1 MKSNVLFKFVVPAL
15 VIGVLIIIF
24 AQPRQPADAHS
35 ATTGLMLTQEEAREL
50 GIEGDTP
57 ADTLRTLVGELR
69 HMRTQIKSAN
79 DKNDELSA
87 VNRDLEERSHD
98 WEKRMEQVLAR
109 ASSESDAAKAEAQQL
124 ASQMMQMMSEL
135 ENKVSSGNA
144 SEFPIGLGL
153 EQEISK
159 TETEADSIVWID
171 PSDGLEVDSRGGI
184 KDNPFAF
191 PSSFKNPLD
200 GSLLDKQQ
208 KQGRAALGSTDD
220 SEEIKDRNDNAD
232 PVFTIAEN
240 STLLGSISMTAL
252 IGRVPV
258 DGAVNDPYPFKVLLG
273 KDNLAANGIELPEIS
288 GAVMS
293 GTAQGDWTLSCVRGQ
308 VETITFIFEDG
319 TIRTVPEPE
328 KVRRNRSTSS
338 SQSRN
343 SITGGIGYISDP
355 YGIPCIA
362 GDRKSNAKEYITNN
376 SLITAAGA
384 AIARIFSSDGNN
396 VQVSA
401 GGTTITDNDQAFNAI
416 LQRGVGDIQDWVGK
430 MYGQA
435 FAAVYVPP
443 HQEVAVHIDREITL
457 DYENFGR
464 KVKYDE
470 EHDEITWLD

>member
-15 VIGVLIIIF
+15 LILVVVIIF
-24 AQPRQPADAHS
+24 AQPRQPAGSQGAS
-35 ATTGLMLTQEEAREL
+35 AELMLTREEAREL

-79 DKNDELSA
+79 DKNDELTDI
-87 VNRDLEERSHD
+87 NRDLEQRSRE
-98 WEKRMEQVLAR
+98 WEKRMEQTLAR
-109 ASSESDAAKAEAQQL
+109 ARSESEAAKAEASQL
-124 ASQMMQMMSEL
+124 ASQMMQMMSEM
-135 ENKVSSGNA
+135 EGKVASGNLP
-144 SEFPIGLGL
+144 EIPIGLGL
-153 EQEISK
+153 DLD
-159 TETEADSIVWID
+159 DSSAEVDSVVWIE
-171 PSDGLEVDSRGGI
+171 PSDGLEVDNRGGI
-184 KDNPFAF
+184 KDNPFSF

-200 GSLLDKQQ
+200 GSILDQQ
-208 KQGRAALGSTDD
+208 QQAAKSSLGSPD
-220 SEEIKDRNDNAD
+220 SSQQPKDRNDDVD

-258 DGAVNDPYPFKVLLG
+258 DGTVNDPYPFKVLLG

-328 KVRRNRSTSS
+328 KVQRNRSSS
-338 SQSRN
+338 GSQSRN

-355 YGIPCIA
+355 FGIPCIA

-384 AIARIFSSDGNN
+384 AIARIYSSDNN
-396 VQVSA
+396 SVQVSA

-416 LQRGVGDIQDWVGK
+416 LQKGIGDIQDWVGK

-464 KVKYDE
+464 KVKHNE
-470 EHDEITWLD
+470 EHDEIIWLD

>member
-1 MKSNVLFKFVVPAL
+1 MRSNVLFKFVVPAL
-15 VIGVLIIIF
+15 IIGVLVIIF
-24 AQPRQPADAHS
+24 AQPRQPSDAQR
-35 ATTGLMLTQEEAREL
+35 AAAELMLTQEEAREL

-79 DKNDELSA
+79 DKNDQLSDT
-87 VNRDLEERSHD
+87 NRDLEERSRE
-98 WEKRMEQVLAR
+98 WEKRMEQTLAR
-109 ASSESDAAKAEAQQL
+109 ANSESDTVKAEAQQL

-135 ENKVSSGNA
+135 ESKASSE
-144 SEFPIGLGL
+144 SMPDFPIGLGL
-153 EQEISK
+153 EQEESK
-159 TETEADSIVWID
+159 SDADIVWID
-171 PSDGLEVDSRGGI
+171 PSDALETDTQDRVKNS
-184 KDNPFAF
+184 PFAF

-200 GSLLDKQQ
+200 GSILDKQQ
-208 KQGRAALGSTDD
+208 QAAKSSLGSPDD
-220 SEEIKDRNDNAD
+220 SNEAKSRNDNVD

-258 DGAVNDPYPFKVLLG
+258 DGTVNDPYPFKILLG

-319 TIRTVPEPE
+319 TIRTLPEPE
-328 KVRRNRSTSS
+328 TIQRNRSSS
-338 SQSRN
+338 GSQNRN

-355 YGIPCIA
+355 FGIPCIA

-384 AIARIFSSDGNN
+384 AIARIFSSGGNN

-416 LQRGVGDIQDWVGK
+416 LQGGVGDIQDWVGK

-443 HQEVAVHIDREITL
+443 HQEIAVHIDREITL

-464 KVKYDE
+464 KVKHNE
-470 EHDEITWLD
+470 EHNEIIWLD

>member
-15 VIGVLIIIF
+15 IIGVLIIIF
-24 AQPRQPADAHS
+24 AQPRQPSDSQRAA
-35 ATTGLMLTQEEAREL
+35 AELMLTQEEAREL

-79 DKNDELSA
+79 DKNDQLSDT
-87 VNRDLEERSHD
+87 NRNLEERSRE
-98 WEKRMEQVLAR
+98 WEKRMEQTLAR
-109 ASSESDAAKAEAQQL
+109 ANSESDAVKAEAQQL
-124 ASQMMQMMSEL
+124 TSQMMQMMSEL
-135 ENKVSSGNA
+135 ENKVSNGSM
-144 SEFPIGLGL
+144 SDFPIGLGL
-153 EQEISK
+153 EQEESK
-159 TETEADSIVWID
+159 NETDIVWID
-171 PSDGLEVDSRGGI
+171 PSDGLETDTRGGV
-184 KDNPFAF
+184 KDSPFAF

-200 GSLLDKQQ
+200 GSALNKQQ
-208 KQGRAALGSTDD
+208 QAAKSSLGSPDD
-220 SEEIKDRNDNAD
+220 SKEAKNRNDNVD

-258 DGAVNDPYPFKVLLG
+258 DGTVNDPYPFKVLLG

-319 TIRTVPEPE
+319 TIRTLPEPE
-328 KVRRNRSTSS
+328 KIQRNRSSS
-338 SQSRN
+338 GSQNRN

-355 YGIPCIA
+355 FGIPCIA

-384 AIARIFSSDGNN
+384 AIARIFSSGGNN

-464 KVKYDE
+464 KVKHNE
-470 EHDEITWLD
+470 EHDEIIWLD

>member
-1 MKSNVLFKFVVPAL
+1 MKSNVIFKYIVPAMLL
-15 VIGVLIIIF
+15 VVLIIIV
-24 AQPRQPADAHS
+24 AQPRKPTEQQRAEK
-35 ATTGLMLTQEEAREL
+35 GLMLSQEEAREL

-79 DKNDELSA
+79 DKNDQLSDANREL
-87 VNRDLEERSHD
+87 ETRSTE
-98 WEKRMEQVLAR
+98 WEKRLEQALAR
-109 ASSESDAAKAEAQQL
+109 ANSETDAAKAEAQQVT
-124 ASQMMQMMSEL
+124 SQMMQMLSEL
-135 ENKVSSGNA
+135 EHKVSNGTMSD
-144 SEFPIGLGL
+144 FPIGLGL
-153 EQEISK
+153 EQEDIQN
-159 TETEADSIVWID
+159 EAEIVWIN
-171 PSDGLEVDSRGGI
+171 PSDGLETDTRGAV
-184 KDNPFAF
+184 KDNAFAF

-200 GSLLDKQQ
+200 GSLLDQQ
-208 KQGRAALGSTDD
+208 QDSAKNALGSPDASHDAKMRNENVD
-220 SEEIKDRNDNAD
+220 S
-232 PVFTIAEN
+232 VFTIAEN
-240 STLLGSISMTAL
+240 STLLGSVSMTAL

-258 DGAVNDPYPFKVLLG
+258 DGTVNDPYPFKVLLG

-328 KVRRNRSTSS
+328 KVQRNRSTTGN
-338 SQSRN
+338 QNRN

-355 YGIPCIA
+355 FGIPCIA

-376 SLITAAGA
+376 SLITAAGT

-396 VQVSA
+396 VQVSS

-443 HQEVAVHIDREITL
+443 HQEIAVHIDREITL

-464 KVKYDE
+464 KVKHNE
-470 EHDEITWLD
+470 EHDEIIWLD

>member
-1 MKSNVLFKFVVPAL
+1 MKSNVLFKFVVPA
-15 VIGVLIIIF
+15 VIIGVLIIIF
-24 AQPRQPADAHS
+24 AQPRKPSDAER
-35 ATTGLMLTQEEAREL
+35 AAAGLVLTQEEAREL

-79 DKNDELSA
+79 EKNDSLSDTNRELEQ
-87 VNRDLEERSHD
+87 RTRE
-98 WEKRMEQVLAR
+98 WEKRMEETLAR
-109 ASSESDAAKAEAQQL
+109 ASSESDAAKDEARQL
-124 ASQMMQMMSEL
+124 ASQVMQMMSDMEG
-135 ENKVSSGNA
+135 KVTSG
-144 SEFPIGLGL
+144 SLPEFPIGLGL
-153 EQEISK
+153 DLEDNSAEV
-159 TETEADSIVWID
+159 DSVVWIE
-171 PSDGLEVDSRGGI
+171 PSDGLEVDNRGGI
-184 KDNPFAF
+184 KDSPFAF

-200 GSLLDKQQ
+200 GSVLDKQQ
-208 KQGRAALGSTDD
+208 QAAKNSLGSPD
-220 SEEIKDRNDNAD
+220 SSQEVKNRNDDVD

-258 DGAVNDPYPFKVLLG
+258 DGTVNDPYPFKVLLG

-328 KVRRNRSTSS
+328 KVQRNRSSTA

-355 YGIPCIA
+355 FGIPCIA

-384 AIARIFSSDGNN
+384 AIARIFSSDGNS

-416 LQRGVGDIQDWVGK
+416 LQKGVGDIQDWVGK

-464 KVKYDE
+464 KVKHNE
-470 EHDEITWLD
+470 EHDEIIWLD